1 MILRDDTGA
10 GWGLMEKIR
19 QWVPKAVPVSLYFNM
34 FRIVVNVVSD
44 SHGYLRLY
52 GKGFKEARGC
62 LGDDDQLF
70 CGDIVWLLIHVIYD
84 YTLDI
89 EMMSKKTPLRFN
101 VSKSRQV

>member
-1 MILRDDTGA
+1 MFLGDDTGA

-44 SHGYLRLY
+44 S
-52 GKGFKEARGC
+52 
-62 LGDDDQLF
+62 DD
-70 CGDIVWLLIHVIYD
+70 DIVWLWIHVIYD
-84 YTLDI
+84 YTLGLYWND
-89 EMMSKKTPLRFN
+89 EQKTPLRFN